1 MTITEDFEF
10 RLGQLI
16 AVCIPSLDEWHT
28 LCDWMETLSCSEL
41 ITGEASDIYLKGE
54 ANG

>member
-1 MTITEDFEF
+1 MSSIIDGFEF

-41 ITGEASDIYLKGE
+41 ITEETSDIYE
-54 ANG
+54 YH